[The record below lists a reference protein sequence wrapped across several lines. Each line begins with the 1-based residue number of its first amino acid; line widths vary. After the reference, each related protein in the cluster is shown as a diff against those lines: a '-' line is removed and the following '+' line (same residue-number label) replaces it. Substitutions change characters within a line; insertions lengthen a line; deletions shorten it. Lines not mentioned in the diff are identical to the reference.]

1 MPICNTWS
9 DKSDLP
15 YIFRITDILRRVWCN
30 GFVRVEVARDPS
42 GKYISK
48 YISKQSSSKVL
59 KSKFYGRPSDD
70 KIAELRRFPKLSEL
84 SIFSSKTGKSY
95 NIPVVDYLST
105 LSYPSI
111 CRSVSPDFRSRL
123 IEFNELY
130 NLIKSRITPEHP
142 EYRRF
147 ISRYRE
153 FVFVS
158 QFLGYCNPVST
169 INCTSL
175 DDLFALYKFV
185 YLILKS
191 FDYDFSTI
199 IHYKHLRDEHILY
212 SNSFSYETDIK
223 SYSIILENA
232 RLTRHEKDGQ

>member
-1 MPICNTWS
+1 MPLI
-9 DKSDLP
+9 L
-15 YIFRITDILRRVWCN
+15 RITDILRRVWQK
-30 GFVRVEVARDPS
+30 GFVKVEVARDPS

-48 YISKQSSSKVL
+48 YISKQSFFKVL

-70 KIAELRRFPKLSEL
+70 KIAELRRYPKLFEL
-84 SIFSSKTGKSY
+84 SIFNSKTGKSY

-105 LSYPSI
+105 LSYPSV
-111 CRSVSPDFRSRL
+111 CRSISSDFRSRL

-142 EYRRF
+142 EYLRF

-153 FVFVS
+153 FVFIS
-158 QFLGYCNPVST
+158 HFLGYRNPVST

-175 DDLFALYKFV
+175 PDLLALYKFV
-185 YLILKS
+185 YVILKS
-191 FDYDFSTI
+191 FDYDFSTV

-212 SNSFSYETDIK
+212 SNSFVYETDLK
-223 SYSIILENA
+223 SYSVILENA
-232 RLTRHEKDGQ
+232 RLTRLEKDGQ